1 MSEEQET
8 KTAAVI
14 IRGFSYDQETLEK
27 IKEVMSNISK
37 TISKI
42 EGGYL
47 SICGDVAYLYDT
59 QAWHASGHKNIYDLC
74 ADKYG
79 MSRGT
84 VQNLRTIYEHYG
96 DGNYKLSGS
105 IGDKKITDL
114 LKEIKDLKKLAAE
127 VHREEI
133 KNGTGPA
140 SQEAPGDEPEK
151 PQREKRKQLLKVEI
165 TTESADWSR
174 EELAAE
180 LVKRM
185 GDLSIGSDFTFQLII
200 TG

>member
-1 MSEEQET
+1 MSEEQK
-8 KTAAVI
+8 KTAVL
-14 IRGFSYDQETLEK
+14 IRGHAYEPETLKQINEIMAK
-27 IKEVMSNISK
+27 IAK

-74 ADKYG
+74 FEKYG

-84 VQNLRTIYEHYG
+84 VQNLRMIYAHYG
-96 DGNYKLSGS
+96 DGHYGLSPS

-114 LKEIKDLKKLAAE
+114 LREIKDLKKLAGE
-127 VHREEI
+127 VQREELRSE
-133 KNGTGPA
+133 TG
-140 SQEAPGDEPEK
+140 SAPQGEGGEDPEGQPK
-151 PQREKRKQLLKVEI
+151 EKRKQLLKVEI
-165 TTESADWSR
+165 TTESSDWSR

-180 LVKRM
+180 LVRRM
-185 GDLSIGSDFTFQLII
+185 GDISIGSDCTLQLII